1 MTVINSTVIAHS
13 IWNDN
18 PIVTLSLTYPR
29 FIHGEL
35 MTHRVF
41 SRNAMSSRAVPVQKM
56 IDQVRNDPFMPMHWG
71 ANQPGMQAREELTG
85 DDLELA
91 KENWRL
97 AAVEAAGRAEAMMV
111 CGLHKQI
118 ANRVLEP
125 FQWMHT
131 LVTATDWSNF
141 FKLRCHPDAE
151 PHFEMLA
158 NAMRASIQGS
168 APIERRLH
176 LPYADEHTFDA
187 FMVSAARCA
196 RVSYN
201 KHDGTPADPEEDR
214 QLAMKLLAS
223 GHLSPFEHCAVAG
236 EGRFANFTSW
246 QSYRNAQGY

>member
-56 IDQVRNDPFMPMHWG
+56 IDQVRNDPFMPLHWG
-71 ANQPGMQAREELTG
+71 ANQPGMQAREELIG

-91 KENWRL
+91 KENWRF
-97 AAVEAAGRAEAMMV
+97 AAIEAAGRAEAMMV

-158 NAMRASIQGS
+158 NAMRESIRS
-168 APIERRLH
+168 SMPVERRIH
-176 LPYADEHTFDA
+176 LPYADESYVDA

-201 KHDGTPADPEEDR
+201 KHDGTPADPAEDR
-214 QLAMKLLAS
+214 ELARRLLSA

-236 EGRFANFTSW
+236 EGRFANFTGW
-246 QSYRNAQGY
+246 QSYRNAQGF

>member
-1 MTVINSTVIAHS
+1 MNINSTVIAHS

-56 IDQVRNDPFMPMHWG
+56 IDQVRNDPFMPLHWG
-71 ANQPGMQAREELTG
+71 ANQPGMQAREELIG

-91 KENWRL
+91 KENWRF
-97 AAVEAAGRAEAMMV
+97 AAIEAAGRAEAMMV

-158 NAMRASIQGS
+158 NTMRASIQGS

-236 EGRFANFTSW
+236 EGRFANFVGW